1 MVQILPVLRAF
12 ALILKMF
19 TVSMLAPLVV
29 AWIYQ
34 DGAEQAFDDGV
45 LISLAVAL
53 FLWLVSH
60 RDRRELQV
68 KDGFLLV
75 VMVWTL
81 LPAFAAIPL
90 MDYFWP
96 NMSFTD
102 AYFESMSAVTT
113 TGSTVLEG
121 LDNLPFSINLW
132 RGELQWL
139 GGMGIIVLAVAILP
153 FLGVGGAQMF
163 KWESPGPMKESKLT
177 PRIAES
183 AKSFW
188 SVYVAITLACMLSL
202 RLAGMSWGDAVIHG
216 FTTLATGGFSSH
228 DASYGYFNSPA
239 MDILA
244 IIFMTLAA
252 INFGTHFLVWR
263 DRSIKPYF
271 SDPEIGWFLLVLF
284 GSSAAVALL
293 LWQQG
298 IYGDYFTALRFAT
311 FNLVSVATTTGFAN
325 TDFNLWPLIAP
336 MWMLFLCT
344 YASCSGSTGGG
355 IKMIRGIVLYKQVF
369 RELTRAIHPAS
380 VRAVWIAG
388 EPLSNG
394 VVSAVVAFSF
404 IYMVV
409 TASLTLALIGTGLDL
424 TTAFSAVVA
433 TVNNTGPGLNQVG
446 PATTFMALTDT
457 QTWICTFAMLLGRLE
472 IFPVLVVLMPSFWRR

>member
-121 LDNLPFSINLW
+121 LDKLPFSINLW

-202 RLAGMSWGDAVIHG
+202 RLAGMSWA
-216 FTTLATGGFSSH
+216 TLS
-228 DASYGYFNSPA
+228 
-239 MDILA
+239 
-244 IIFMTLAA
+244 FM
-252 INFGTHFLVWR
+252 
-263 DRSIKPYF
+263 
-271 SDPEIGWFLLVLF
+271 
-284 GSSAAVALL
+284 
-293 LWQQG
+293 
-298 IYGDYFTALRFAT
+298 
-311 FNLVSVATTTGFAN
+311 
-325 TDFNLWPLIAP
+325 
-336 MWMLFLCT
+336 
-344 YASCSGSTGGG
+344 
-355 IKMIRGIVLYKQVF
+355 
-369 RELTRAIHPAS
+369 
-380 VRAVWIAG
+380 
-388 EPLSNG
+388 
-394 VVSAVVAFSF
+394 
-404 IYMVV
+404 
-409 TASLTLALIGTGLDL
+409 ASLPWPP
-424 TTAFSAVVA
+424 AVS
-433 TVNNTGPGLNQVG
+433 
-446 PATTFMALTDT
+446 PATTPVTAISIRRP
-457 QTWICTFAMLLGRLE
+457 WISWPLF
-472 IFPVLVVLMPSFWRR
+472 S